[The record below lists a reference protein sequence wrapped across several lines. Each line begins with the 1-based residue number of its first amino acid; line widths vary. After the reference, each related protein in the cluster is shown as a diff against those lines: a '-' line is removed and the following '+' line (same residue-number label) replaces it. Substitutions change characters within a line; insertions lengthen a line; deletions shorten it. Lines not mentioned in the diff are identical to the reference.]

1 VERVQQEIDRLRT
14 AVHDLRARVAV
25 LEITKNTHEATLK
38 RLEEKVDA
46 LARKDEIEE
55 AIRSANRET
64 RVRFWHTW
72 QGGLT
77 TAVAVVVLAGSS
89 ITIWDRLF

>member
-14 AVHDLRARVAV
+14 AVHDLRSRVAV

>member
-1 VERVQQEIDRLRT
+1 VERAQVEIDRLRT
-14 AVHDLRARVAV
+14 SVHDLKSRVAV
-25 LEITKNTHEATLK
+25 LELTKANHEATLQ
-38 RLEEKVDA
+38 RLEAKVDT

-55 AIRSANRET
+55 AIKNANRET

>member
-1 VERVQQEIDRLRT
+1 VERLQQEVDRLRT
-14 AVHDLRARVAV
+14 SVHDLRSRVAV
-25 LEITKNTHEATLK
+25 LELTKTTHEATLK
-38 RLEEKVDA
+38 RLEEKVDT

-55 AIRSANRET
+55 AVRNANRET

-72 QGGLT
+72 QGGIT

>member
-1 VERVQQEIDRLRT
+1 LQRLD
-14 AVHDLRARVAV
+14 A
-25 LEITKNTHEATLK
+25 
-38 RLEEKVDA
+38 KVDT

-55 AIRSANRET
+55 AIKNANRET